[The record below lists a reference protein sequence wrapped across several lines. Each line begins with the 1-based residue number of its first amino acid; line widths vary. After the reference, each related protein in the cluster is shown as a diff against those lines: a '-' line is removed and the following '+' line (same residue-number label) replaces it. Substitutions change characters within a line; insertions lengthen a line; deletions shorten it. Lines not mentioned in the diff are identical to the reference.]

1 MNKLRESPQR
11 EAKKQRLYET
21 LASVAKRKSFKRAD
35 VRNGEAMAIRN
46 FYRQKLLAADPMGAQ
61 YWASSAE
68 AGKASIVLLIGKTFN
83 YRTLTVSKSAQM
95 SDA

>member
-35 VRNGEAMAIRN
+35 VRNGEAMAIR
-46 FYRQKLLAADPMGAQ
+46 K
-61 YWASSAE
+61 
-68 AGKASIVLLIGKTFN
+68 AGRMKTM
-83 YRTLTVSKSAQM
+83 L
-95 SDA
+95 D